1 MVKYIIGFAI
11 FAGLGLWLLNRGGG
25 DIDLGGEKHDTG
37 SATHQA
43 PEPKK

>member
-11 FAGLGLWLLNRGGG
+11 FAGLGLWLLNRGGA

-37 SATHQA
+37 SATHTPA
-43 PEPKK
+43 EPKK